1 MTTVTEW
8 LNTYDSV
15 PQDLIRGENVF
26 VIGGGPS
33 LRNFD
38 PVDLEGQNIIV
49 TNEAF
54 SMIPDAKALV
64 FVDIGWWQKRK
75 KEVLETFKGKIIGR
89 GPYQSMYKRD
99 DLINV
104 AFRQGDQWS
113 EDPRQL
119 AGRNSG
125 LAATNAAILMGAKR
139 VFLLGFDMKP
149 IEDRNNY
156 HKLHPTSVGRNLHR
170 YTTYFLPE
178 FLQASKRC
186 ETLGHIII
194 NCTPD
199 SALTCFPER
208 TLEWVL
214 NEYRP

>member
-8 LNTYDSV
+8 LNTYDSL
-15 PQDLIRGENVF
+15 PTDLVRGENVF

-38 PVDLEGQNIIV
+38 PVDLEGRTVIV

-54 SMIPDAKALV
+54 TMFPDARALI

-75 KEVLETFKGKIIGR
+75 EEILSTFTGQIIGR
-89 GPYQSMYKRD
+89 GPYRTMYKRD
-99 DLINV
+99 NLINV
-104 AFRQGDQWS
+104 AFRSGDYWS
-113 EDPRQL
+113 EDPRML
-119 AGRNSG
+119 GGRNSG
-125 LAATNAAILMGAKR
+125 LAAINAAILMGAVR

-170 YTTYFLPE
+170 YLNIFLPE
-178 FLQASKRC
+178 MVKAYKRT
-186 ETLGHIII
+186 EALGHIII
-194 NCTPD
+194 NCTPG

-214 NEYRP
+214 NEYQP